1 MNLKLK
7 GLIAAPSQTCGAIR
21 LVPLLRERPCDDVRL
36 GVRRY
41 DEKLGRVDLKDGTEY
56 WAFIPHGLVLS
67 WSDDGT
73 PVVASGGQVQKRDGT
88 RWKCGAFSV
97 RSLDKVRRREGKNTL
112 RFLPLHLAMEGF
124 LALHFGGPDIAW
136 DWYRR
141 RTWHEGLGER
151 SEEVLPGRWLHG
163 LEEALRVFEIHEGQ
177 VGVLLFVAE
186 SLASAFVC
194 PSAADYRLLHE
205 SLLSDFYGP
214 LIGQYALWYDQTI
227 DLDAKLQTQG
237 VQSLADLRVALTELR
252 ARWAEFTETGLASD
266 LIGRELHVQKSY
278 QAGPFALERFITEL
292 DGRSVGHIGEQ
303 LTRPDG
309 EVLYLKTFRLSV
321 DATKRAYLL
330 SQLATH
336 GWNLDDTAAALGTT
350 TEQFVVRLENAG
362 FGGLLRPDVLA
373 KARKAV

>member
-1 MNLKLK
+1 MTLNLQ
-7 GLIAAPSQTCGAIR
+7 GLTAAPSQTCGAIR
-21 LVPLLRERPCDDVRL
+21 LVPLLRERPCEDVRL
-36 GVRRY
+36 GIRRY
-41 DEKLGRVDLKDGTEY
+41 DEGLGRVDLHDGTEY
-56 WAFIPHGLVLS
+56 WGFIPHGLILS
-67 WSDDGT
+67 WSDEGT

-88 RWKCGAFSV
+88 RWKCGPFAL
-97 RSLDKVRRREGKNTL
+97 RSLDKLRRREGKKTL

-124 LALHFGGPDIAW
+124 LALHFGGPEIAW

-151 SEEVLPGRWLHG
+151 SEDVVPGRWLSG

-186 SLASAFVC
+186 ALASAFVC

-214 LIGQYALWYDQTI
+214 LIGQYALWHDQTL
-227 DLDAKLQTQG
+227 DLDAKLDTSQVRNLT
-237 VQSLADLRVALTELR
+237 DLRTALTALR
-252 ARWAEFTETGLASD
+252 TRWAEFTETGLACD
-266 LIGRELHVQKSY
+266 LIGREVQAPKSY
-278 QAGPFALERFITEL
+278 QAGPLALSRFVTEL
-292 DGRSVGHIGEQ
+292 DGRSPGHIGEL
-303 LTRPDG
+303 LTRSDG

-321 DATKRAYLL
+321 DATKRAFLL
-330 SQLATH
+330 SQVAAH
-336 GWNLDDTAAALGTT
+336 QWNLDATAATLGSS
-350 TEQFVVRLENAG
+350 TEQLALRLERAG